1 MYEPKTIVLAID
13 RLSLQNKTGSTARKH
28 PFCNT
33 GRMSG
38 GFVPNSVVF
47 ATK

>member
-1 MYEPKTIVLAID
+1 MEMYKPKTIVLAID
-13 RLSLQNKTGSTARKH
+13 RYEIKLAVPQGNIRS
-28 PFCNT
+28 